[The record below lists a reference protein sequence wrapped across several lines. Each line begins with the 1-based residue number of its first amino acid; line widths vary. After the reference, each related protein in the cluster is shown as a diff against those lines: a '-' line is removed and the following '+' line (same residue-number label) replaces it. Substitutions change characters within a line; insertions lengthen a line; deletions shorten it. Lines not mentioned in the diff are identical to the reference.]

1 MTPPRLKI
9 WLLDEGLHG
18 KRGSQAFFG
27 TPTFK
32 NRLSPSFP
40 QAVFKVVKNR
50 PYTFPIFASSEK

>member
-1 MTPPRLKI
+1 M
-9 WLLDEGLHG
+9 DEGLHG

-50 PYTFPIFASSEK
+50 PYTFPIFASAEK